1 MKLKALFPKHRKIP
15 NLEIKGINCN
25 SNLISENELF
35 VAIRGTECD
44 GHKFIAEAIGKGAVA
59 VVKQKNTPIAKNIDL
74 DKIVTIDVVDT
85 RKALSDL
92 AAKFYNFPSGRLKV
106 IGITGTNGKT
116 TVAYLIES
124 ILKEA
129 GYFSGVIG
137 TISYKFKNLVLPSVN
152 TTPGPLEIQ
161 SFLAKMVK
169 EKLDFCIM
177 EVSSHSL
184 AQDRVRD
191 VYFHIAVFTNLTRE
205 HLDYH
210 CNFGEY
216 FRAKAK
222 LFESLSPESWAVIN
236 NDEPYSLKLLKFI
249 KSKKVR
255 FGFSGSSEI
264 RARDIRSN
272 IKGSVFLVDTP
283 KGSLKIKTNL
293 IGRYN
298 IYNILAAIAV
308 AFVENIDFDIIEK
321 GIQKINYIP
330 GRLESINKGQ
340 RFSLFVDYAHTDDAL
355 RNVLS
360 SLKEF
365 NKGRIIV
372 VFGCGG
378 QRDISKRAKMGRI
391 ASNLAD
397 YCILTNDNP
406 RNENPLK
413 IINDILK
420 GIKTNNFDVI
430 LDRQKAIEKAIELAK
445 NKDTVLIAGK
455 GHETSQ
461 LLKNKILPFDD
472 REVVRKILRC
482 LK

>member
-1 MKLKALFPKHRKIP
+1 
-15 NLEIKGINCN
+15 
-25 SNLISENELF
+25 
-35 VAIRGTECD
+35 
-44 GHKFIAEAIGKGAVA
+44 
-59 VVKQKNTPIAKNIDL
+59 
-74 DKIVTIDVVDT
+74 
-85 RKALSDL
+85 
-92 AAKFYNFPSGRLKV
+92 
-106 IGITGTNGKT
+106 
-116 TVAYLIES
+116 
-124 ILKEA
+124 
-129 GYFSGVIG
+129 
-137 TISYKFKNLVLPSVN
+137 
-152 TTPGPLEIQ
+152 
-161 SFLAKMVK
+161 
-169 EKLDFCIM
+169 
-177 EVSSHSL
+177 
-184 AQDRVRD
+184 
-191 VYFHIAVFTNLTRE
+191 
-205 HLDYH
+205 
-210 CNFGEY
+210 
-216 FRAKAK
+216 
-222 LFESLSPESWAVIN
+222 
-236 NDEPYSLKLLKFI
+236 
-249 KSKKVR
+249 
-255 FGFSGSSEI
+255 
-264 RARDIRSN
+264 
-272 IKGSVFLVDTP
+272 LVDTP